1 MPSFLSRIA
10 GFFIY
15 IKDFSMYDS
24 KFDKAY
30 KILSE
35 REGGYT
41 DGRNQIDDEPT
52 NMGIRQSTI
61 DAYARNHPESNMPD
75 NVKDL
80 TAAQAR
86 EIYKSQY
93 WDNTNIPKIEND
105 RIRNAVFDMNVMS
118 GISNAVRTVQTAINN
133 TGGNIAVDGALGKDT
148 LAALNSIPVDK
159 IADFMDML
167 KTVRLDFLQQTPN
180 WPTAKNGWICRT
192 GDY

>member
-30 KILSE
+30 KILAE

-61 DAYARNHPESNMPD
+61 DAYVRNHPESNMPD

-105 RIRNAVFDMNVMS
+105 RIRNAAFDMNVMS

-133 TGGNIAVDGALGKDT
+133 TGGNVAVDGALGKNT

-180 WPTAKNGWICRT
+180 WPTAKNGWIRRT

>member
-1 MPSFLSRIA
+1 
-10 GFFIY
+10 
-15 IKDFSMYDS
+15 MYDS

-80 TAAQAR
+80 TAPQAR

-133 TGGNIAVDGALGKDT
+133 TGGNVAVDGALGKNT

-180 WPTAKNGWICRT
+180 WPTAKNGWIRRT